1 MCTFKCVCMHVHLYA
16 CMCTSLMNQMY
27 FLLCGE
33 RQMKARGKSPTPFPL
48 SIFFAHRNNTCMW
61 FMSICIYILDP
72 LNNFISACFPEDFKH
87 PFRGSSFTS
96 ASDVGGLA
104 IALYG
109 VMWAYSG
116 WLVILIFIPCCDLL
130 CLFFQGYFQL
140 HNRRVKETRTVKI

>member
-1 MCTFKCVCMHVHLYA
+1 MHVHLYA
-16 CMCTSLMNQMY
+16 CMCTSLVNQTY

-33 RQMKARGKSPTPFPL
+33 RQRRQEENLPPPFLGPFSSHTGIIIHVVHEYMHVL
-48 SIFFAHRNNTCMW
+48 V
-61 FMSICIYILDP
+61 P
-72 LNNFISACFPEDFKH
+72 LNNFTSGCFPEDFKQ